1 MYSEDS
7 DIVCVN
13 KTWLNDTI
21 VDSEIL
27 HDGYT
32 MFRNDR
38 THNRPGGVLIAIRS
52 IGFKSVRRIPLPDHL
67 QELEVV
73 SALITTAQD
82 RKVLFCSFYRPPDL
96 DLSWVNLFN
105 SFLDLVCED
114 FDNMVICGDPMG
126 GSG

>member
-1 MYSEDS
+1 MTEPQSSSAILQRFQGLVYSEDL

-13 KTWLNDTI
+13 ETWLNDAI

-32 MFRNDR
+32 IFRNDR
-38 THNRPGGVLIAIRS
+38 KHNRAGGLLIAIKS
-52 IGFKSVRRIPLPDHL
+52 VGFKSVRIIPLPDHL

-82 RKVLFCSFYRPPDL
+82 RKVVFCSFYRLPDL
-96 DLSWVNLFN
+96 DLK
-105 SFLDLVCED
+105 
-114 FDNMVICGDPMG
+114 
-126 GSG
+126 